1 MMERRWFRKKGSLYL
16 AVQTS
21 STSLEENDRLSYNL
35 KKLYIVNTL
44 SHKQL
49 LAGDDGTC
57 ATLKDMHTS
66 KYTSIFF
73 FWLHQ
78 TEESSKTH
86 VQKQVEHA
94 CFQKKKSGACM
105 VHCTAPTRKQM
116 VNIGNK
122 ETSGVKRS
130 VDYKDCQ

>member
-94 CFQKKKSGACM
+94 CFQKKKVEHAWS
-105 VHCTAPTRKQM
+105 TARHQQ
-116 VNIGNK
+116 GNK
-122 ETSGVKRS
+122 W
-130 VDYKDCQ
+130 